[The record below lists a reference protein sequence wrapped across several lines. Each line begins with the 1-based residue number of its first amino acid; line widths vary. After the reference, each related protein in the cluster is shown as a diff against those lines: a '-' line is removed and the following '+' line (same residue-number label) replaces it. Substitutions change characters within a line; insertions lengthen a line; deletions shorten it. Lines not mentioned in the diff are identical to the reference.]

1 MCEYI
6 YEEMYFKGLAHL
18 VIETQEKPILLF
30 KYEEFLIAQEGEG
43 GCQPLFYMGLQ
54 LVG

>member
-6 YEEMYFKGLAHL
+6 YEEIYFKELAHL
-18 VIETQEKPILLF
+18 VIETQEKPILQF
-30 KYEEFLIAQEGEG
+30 KYKEFLIAQEGKV
-43 GCQPLFYMGLQ
+43 GCQSFILYELQ